1 MRPLISSVT
10 VLLLL
15 SACATNP
22 APRDT
27 VARLDASH
35 PRYDSAKC
43 RQARAEAQQYNEH
56 RIVRAVVGVGGNV
69 VMPFAG
75 AAAGGA
81 LTHRLEKKKARL
93 NHAVARACLDD
104 PLARK
109 AVATR

>member
-1 MRPLISSVT
+1 MRPLIPSVAA
-10 VLLLL
+10 LLVL
-15 SACATNP
+15 SACATHP

-27 VARLDASH
+27 VAKLDASN
-35 PRYDSAKC
+35 PRYESAKC
-43 RQARAEAQQYNEH
+43 RKARAEAEQYNEH

-81 LTHRLEKKKARL
+81 LTHRLEKKKAKL

-109 AVATR
+109 AVAAR